1 MPRKTQKIHVSLDWI
16 TLTTF
21 TLIMEYTNLHNHCMF
36 PNQKFLP
43 NKAAVGLL
51 SLLLIFPAVRRK
63 PKYLLHFWKIY
74 VNFYT

>member
-1 MPRKTQKIHVSLDWI
+1 
-16 TLTTF
+16 
-21 TLIMEYTNLHNHCMF
+21 MEYTNLHNHCML